1 MGDLVPPRIA
11 INPDGSG
18 LTRVTSD
25 LGASRHQ
32 LAWSPDGTRIA
43 VEIGGKTYIV
53 NGNGTGLT
61 QLTFGPRADLPVW
74 SPDGSKILYFTYKLT
89 ETQLFMMNLDGSGE
103 VPLTAPWVAGTAVLP
118 GGMAAVTMDG
128 LSEGLRSA

>member
-1 MGDLVPPRIA
+1 MGDLVPPPIA
-11 INPDGSG
+11 INADGSG

-74 SPDGSKILYFTYKLT
+74 SPDGSKILYFTYQLT
-89 ETQLFMMNLDGSGE
+89 QTQLFMMNLDGSGE
-103 VPLTAPWVAGTAVLP
+103 VPLTPPWSLGRP
-118 GGMAAVTMDG
+118 YYSAAW
-128 LSEGLRSA
+128 RP